1 MSDNIVSDDAK
12 ALSDSVSIHTKAM
25 NRGFIAIVSLTLLIA
40 FGVPKEGIVS
50 LFGIDVRFDLIQR
63 YFIFI
68 ISLVNINYCM
78 NRVLAMDASFAY
90 FSYIRANDPA
100 QVLFSDPTSK
110 VQFTRADL
118 LHRLHESSLDRI
130 YPLFSMFSRN
140 QRSKITIV
148 IRPIIE
154 FLIAPI
160 PYIAI
165 YQTYDESLLGWNIY
179 SAFFFAA
186 LAVSLTASIICFIR
200 AIGWGI
206 AARD

>member
-1 MSDNIVSDDAK
+1 MTYNIVSDDSK
-12 ALSDSVSIHTKAM
+12 ALSDSVSMHVKAM
-25 NRGFIAIVSLTLLIA
+25 NRGFIVIVSLTLLIA
-40 FGVPKEGIVS
+40 FGAPKDGVVS
-50 LFGIDVRFDLIQR
+50 LIGIDVRFDLIQK

-78 NRVLAMDASFAY
+78 NRVLTIDASFSY
-90 FSYIRANDPA
+90 FSYIRANEPA
-100 QVLFSDPTSK
+100 KVLFSDPKSK

-118 LHRLHESSLDRI
+118 LHKMHESALDRI
-130 YPLFSMFSRN
+130 YPLLSMFNQN

-165 YQTYDESLLGWNIY
+165 YQVYDKSLLGWNVY
-179 SAFFFAA
+179 SLFFFAA
-186 LAVSLTASIICFIR
+186 LAVSLAASIICFIR

>member
-1 MSDNIVSDDAK
+1 MSDTIVTNDAK

-25 NRGFIAIVSLTLLIA
+25 NRGFIALVSLTLLIA
-40 FGVPKEGIVS
+40 FGAPKDGVVS
-50 LFGIDVRFDLIQR
+50 LFGINLQLALIQK

-68 ISLVNINYCM
+68 VCLVNVNYCM
-78 NRVLAMDASFAY
+78 NRVLAMDASFAF
-90 FSYIRANDPA
+90 FSYIRANNPSE
-100 QVLFSDPTSK
+100 VLFSDPTSK
-110 VQFTRADL
+110 VTFSRADL

-154 FLIAPI
+154 LLIAPI

-165 YQTYDESLLGWNIY
+165 YQTYDKSLLGWNIY
-179 SAFFFAA
+179 SAFFIAA
-186 LAVSLTASIICFIR
+186 LAVSLAASAICFVR